1 MSNGRGDWHGYYFTA
16 YGIAVK
22 HGFTGSEEEWLE
34 SLRGER
40 GPAVL
45 VRYNQDQER
54 LEWKHED
61 AGAWNPLLD
70 INGLRG
76 QVVGDT
82 LAAAQAARDEAQ
94 AARAG
99 AEEARSGAQS
109 ARETAQEALAG
120 AKAQTAAAER
130 FASDARQAWS
140 GSQDAAREA
149 ANAALGSVQAQT
161 AAEAAKRA
169 AQEAREEARAA
180 AGRADET
187 AEGVFLAKNE
197 AQAAHR
203 GALAAQEAAQTA
215 RLLAESA
222 AETAAKDAAELVAP
236 AAAAA
241 AAQAVRDAVR
251 ADADRAEE
259 ACSGAEAAWAGA
271 DGARIGAEAAQE
283 GAESA
288 VVEAQAARQGAVSAQ
303 AAAESAQG
311 VAEGARDGA
320 VSAQAAAVSAQAAA
334 ENAQGLAEG
343 ARDGAVSAQAAAE
356 SARDGAV
363 QSAESAARSE
373 TAARSWTVGGTGTR
387 EGEDQ
392 DNAKYWCENA
402 RVAAGGGVLTFHGR
416 SGDVKPQAGDY
427 SAGQISYDGVDS
439 NLEAG
444 TVQAA
449 VDELALAKQD
459 ALTGLPGQVVG
470 FSADGKAEA
479 VPGWSSPGLVVNG
492 DFRRAVNRNG
502 EDEYVGA
509 VYGIDC
515 WRGAAPAAIVRV
527 SADGVRLT
535 HTATGVVALIE
546 QSFDGVP
553 IAAGESVTFSLLYD
567 ELEATDPAAL
577 LSLQIIINGIGY
589 NSPFVSAPEGLLTA
603 TATPGAGGTLEKILI
618 IKRGASGIIS
628 VRPIACKL
636 EPGLTQTLAHQD
648 GDGKWVLNDP
658 PDYALQYALCSL
670 YSPHTGAWVGNRR
683 GGAQLLDNAYWGD
696 REAVVN
702 QRRKTEYVGIGY
714 GIDRWRSM
722 NAGLTV
728 TVNDDGTITLT
739 NNGTSIAYYRQ
750 ELEMHLNPGDWTFST
765 WVAASSSSSSS
776 SHNAMYLCY
785 DDGTFSAV
793 VNLDSPGV
801 YACAIPGKAGK
812 CVYRAQYNVAPGG
825 SITLRAAKLEPG
837 LTQTL
842 AHQDGDGN
850 WVLND
855 PPPNRALEL
864 AKCQRHFVRLSLAEY
879 QFIGIA
885 QAFTTDRVRL
895 SVCVPQPM
903 RITPSLSATAG
914 DVFQMVENP
923 GAEATRSPAHLRTNF
938 NSLVQNV
945 LAIEFIPQNSAA
957 ITIGKTY
964 IIRAGENPAYID
976 ISADL

>member
-1 MSNGRGDWHGYYFTA
+1 MIDVKIVIGDNVGGFTIREMGL
-16 YGIAVK
+16 YSDTGVLIAVCNTPATEK
-22 HGFTGSEEEWLE
+22 VAISSGVYGKLTMIMHIVVVDVSVLE
-34 SLRGER
+34 FKITPSLDMVNR
-40 GPAVL
+40 
-45 VRYNQDQER
+45 QE
-54 LEWKHED
+54 L
-61 AGAWNPLLD
+61 
-70 INGLRG
+70 
-76 QVVGDT
+76 
-82 LAAAQAARDEAQ
+82 DEAV
-94 AARAG
+94 
-99 AEEARSGAQS
+99 
-109 ARETAQEALAG
+109 
-120 AKAQTAAAER
+120 
-130 FASDARQAWS
+130 DA
-140 GSQDAAREA
+140 
-149 ANAALGSVQAQT
+149 
-161 AAEAAKRA
+161 
-169 AQEAREEARAA
+169 
-180 AGRADET
+180 
-187 AEGVFLAKNE
+187 
-197 AQAAHR
+197 
-203 GALAAQEAAQTA
+203 
-215 RLLAESA
+215 
-222 AETAAKDAAELVAP
+222 
-236 AAAAA
+236 
-241 AAQAVRDAVR
+241 
-251 ADADRAEE
+251 
-259 ACSGAEAAWAGA
+259 
-271 DGARIGAEAAQE
+271 
-283 GAESA
+283 
-288 VVEAQAARQGAVSAQ
+288 
-303 AAAESAQG
+303 
-311 VAEGARDGA
+311 
-320 VSAQAAAVSAQAAA
+320 
-334 ENAQGLAEG
+334 
-343 ARDGAVSAQAAAE
+343 
-356 SARDGAV
+356 
-363 QSAESAARSE
+363 
-373 TAARSWTVGGTGTR
+373 
-387 EGEDQ
+387 
-392 DNAKYWCENA
+392 
-402 RVAAGGGVLTFHGR
+402 
-416 SGDVKPQAGDY
+416 
-427 SAGQISYDGVDS
+427 
-439 NLEAG
+439 
-444 TVQAA
+444 
-449 VDELALAKQD
+449 LALAKQD
-459 ALTGLPGQVVG
+459 ALSGTPGQVVG
-470 FSADGKAEA
+470 FNEDGEAEA
-479 VPGWSSPGLVVNG
+479 VRGWSNPGLIING
-492 DFRRAVNRNG
+492 DFRRPVNRNG
-502 EDEYVGA
+502 KDEYVGA

-515 WRGAAPAAIVRV
+515 WRGSAPAAIVRV

-842 AHQDGDGN
+842 AHQDGDGK

-855 PPPNRALEL
+855 PPPNKALEL
-864 AKCQRHFVRLSLAEY
+864 AKCQRHQIALSSDLYTACLITNNMMFFTIPIPTNLRANPTIGINNFKIRAIDGTNHDGFTFSVFSAGFGRVEIQASKTAHGLSGATLNAGTLSLLDAN
-879 QFIGIA
+879 
-885 QAFTTDRVRL
+885 L
-895 SVCVPQPM
+895 
-903 RITPSLSATAG
+903 
-914 DVFQMVENP
+914 
-923 GAEATRSPAHLRTNF
+923 
-938 NSLVQNV
+938 
-945 LAIEFIPQNSAA
+945 
-957 ITIGKTY
+957 
-964 IIRAGENPAYID
+964 
-976 ISADL
+976 